1 MCYLYNIDLKVF
13 QSAGIALN
21 YAFNTQFLDVKSK
34 LCLQEKKNLHV
45 ANNFAAGLF

>member
-34 LCLQEKKNLHV
+34 LCLQEKKKSPR
-45 ANNFAAGLF
+45 GE